1 MITSILSLR
10 QGVRILEKAVI
21 KPIMPGV
28 ELIYVHTDKFK
39 TGHLSVNLLLQLDK
53 ANAAKN
59 ALIMHVLRRGCKR
72 LPELK
77 SISDELDRLYGATID
92 PVVRTIGEIH
102 CIGFSANFADD
113 RYLPE
118 KEGILEKT
126 VSLTAEL
133 LLDPATRG
141 GLLRADYVRSERENL
156 CDAIRSEMSDKR
168 TYSFMRLKEIMFS
181 GEAYATDRNG
191 SLKSAEKIAQIALTK
206 HYKSILASA
215 PIKMFYCGGADEE
228 RITQA
233 LLNAFSTLPRGE
245 IDHSAG
251 TEVKVDCGEPRYVVE
266 TMDVTQGKLTMG
278 FRLGSIMYAP
288 DYASIAVFNSVFG
301 GGVTS
306 KLFMNV
312 RERMSLCY
320 YASSAT
326 DRFKGVMFVMSGVEF
341 DKYETA
347 RDEILAQLSAC
358 AEGDISEDELSSA
371 RSYLVNSVCAMEDSI
386 ASLDTYYLAHSIDGL
401 TYSPSEYALLI
412 GEITREDVVKVA
424 RSVKLDSVYFL
435 RGEEKEAE

>member
-1 MITSILSLR
+1 M
-10 QGVRILEKAVI
+10 EKAVI
-21 KPIMPGV
+21 NTIMPGV

-39 TGHLSVNLLLQLDK
+39 TGHLSVSLLLQLDK

-72 LPELK
+72 LPDLK
-77 SISDELDRLYGATID
+77 SVSDELDRLYGATID
-92 PVVRTIGEIH
+92 PVVRTIGEIQ

-113 RYLPE
+113 RYLPGE
-118 KEGILEKT
+118 ESILEKV

-141 GLLRADYVRSERENL
+141 GLLKADYVRSERDNL

-168 TYSFMRLKEIMFS
+168 TYSFMRLKEIMFAS
-181 GEAYATDRNG
+181 EAYGTDRNG

-206 HYKSILASA
+206 HYKSILATA
-215 PIKMFYCGGADEE
+215 PIKIFYCGGADLE
-228 RITQA
+228 RITETV
-233 LLNAFSTLPRGE
+233 LNAFSTLPRGE
-245 IDHSAG
+245 IDLSAG
-251 TEVKVDCGEPRYVVE
+251 TEIRVECGEPRF
-266 TMDVTQGKLTMG
+266 VTETMG
-278 FRLGSIMYAP
+278 FRLGEVMYSP
-288 DYASIAVFNSVFG
+288 DYASIAVFNAVFG

-320 YASSAT
+320 YASSLT

-347 RDEILAQLSAC
+347 RDEILAQLKAC
-358 AEGDISEDELSSA
+358 SDGEISDGELSSA
-371 RSYLVNSVCAMEDSI
+371 ISYLVNSVRAMEDSVS
-386 ASLDTYYLAHSIDGL
+386 SLDAYYLAHSIDGL

-424 RSVKLDSVYFL
+424 KSVKLDCVYFL
-435 RGEEKEAE
+435 RGEDKEAGE

>member
-1 MITSILSLR
+1 MIDM
-10 QGVRILEKAVI
+10 EKAVI
-21 KPIMPGV
+21 KTIMPGV

-72 LPELK
+72 LPDLK

-113 RYLPE
+113 RYLPDN
-118 KEGILEKT
+118 EGILEK
-126 VSLTAEL
+126 VVGLTAEL

-141 GLLRADYVRSERENL
+141 GLLRADYVRSERDNL

-191 SLKSAEKIAQIALTK
+191 SLRSAEKIAQIALTK

-215 PIKMFYCGGADEE
+215 PIKIFYCGGADEE

-251 TEVKVDCGEPRYVVE
+251 TEVKVDCGEPRCVTE
-266 TMDVTQGKLTMG
+266 SMDVTQGKLTMG
-278 FRLGSIMYAP
+278 FRLGSTMYAP

-347 RDEILAQLSAC
+347 RDEILAQLNAC
-358 AEGDISEDELSSA
+358 ANGDISENELSSA
-371 RSYLVNSVCAMEDSI
+371 RSYLINSVRAMEDSI

-412 GEITREDVVKVA
+412 GEITRDDVVKVA
-424 RSVKLDSVYFL
+424 KSVKLDCVYFL
-435 RGEEKEAE
+435 CGEEKEAEK

>member
-1 MITSILSLR
+1 M
-10 QGVRILEKAVI
+10 EKALI
-21 KPIMPGV
+21 KTIMPGV
-28 ELIYVHTDKFK
+28 DLIYVRTDKFK
-39 TGHLSVNLLLQLDK
+39 TGHFSVNLMLQLNK

-72 LPELK
+72 LPDLK
-77 SISDELDRLYGATID
+77 SISEELDRLYGATVD
-92 PVVRTIGEIH
+92 PFVRTIGEVQ
-102 CIGFSANFADD
+102 CIGFSSNFADD
-113 RYLPE
+113 RYLPGD
-118 KEGILEKT
+118 EGVLEKA

-141 GLLRADYVRSERENL
+141 GLLKADYVRSERDNL

-168 TYSFMRLKEIMFS
+168 TYSFLRLKELMFA
-181 GEAYATDRNG
+181 GEAYGTDRNG

-206 HYKSILASA
+206 HYKAILASA
-215 PIKMFYCGGADEE
+215 PIKIFYCGGADLE
-228 RITQA
+228 RITVA
-233 LLNAFSTLPRGE
+233 VVNAFSTLPRGE
-245 IDHSAG
+245 IDYSAG
-251 TEVKVDCGEPRYVVE
+251 TEVRVDCGEPRYFSE
-266 TMDVTQGKLTMG
+266 SMDVTQGKLTMG
-278 FRLGSIMYAP
+278 FRLGETMYAP
-288 DYASIAVFNSVFG
+288 DYAAIAVFNAVFG

-320 YASSAT
+320 YASSTT

-347 RDEILAQLSAC
+347 RDEILAQLRAC

-371 RSYLVNSVCAMEDSI
+371 VSYLVNSVRAMEDSV
-386 ASLDTYYLAHSIDGL
+386 ASLDAYYVSRSLDGL
-401 TYSPSEYALLI
+401 TYAPSEYAMLI

-424 RSVKLDSVYFL
+424 KSVKLDCVYFL
-435 RGEEKEAE
+435 RGLDKEGCI

>member
-1 MITSILSLR
+1 M
-10 QGVRILEKAVI
+10 EKAVI
-21 KPIMPGV
+21 NSIMPGV

-53 ANAAKN
+53 TNAAKN

-72 LPELK
+72 LPDLK

-92 PVVRTIGEIH
+92 PVVRTIGEIQ
-102 CIGFSANFADD
+102 CVGFSSNFADD
-113 RYLPE
+113 RYLPGE
-118 KEGILEKT
+118 ESILEKV

-141 GLLRADYVRSERENL
+141 GLLKADYVRSERDNL

-181 GEAYATDRNG
+181 GEAYGTDRNG
-191 SLKSAEKIAQIALTK
+191 SLKSAERIAQIALTK
-206 HYKSILASA
+206 HYKSILATA
-215 PIKMFYCGGADEE
+215 PMKIFYCGGADLE
-228 RITQA
+228 RITEA
-233 LLNAFSTLPRGE
+233 VLNAFSTLPRGE
-245 IDHSAG
+245 IDLSAG
-251 TEVKVDCGEPRYVVE
+251 TEIRVECGEPRFVTE

-278 FRLGSIMYAP
+278 FRLGEVMYSP
-288 DYASIAVFNSVFG
+288 DYASIAVFNTVFG

-312 RERMSLCY
+312 RERLSLCY

-347 RDEILAQLSAC
+347 RDEILAQLRAC
-358 AEGDISEDELSSA
+358 AEGDISEGELSSA
-371 RSYLVNSVCAMEDSI
+371 ISSLVNSVRAMEDSVS
-386 ASLDTYYLAHSIDGL
+386 SLDAYYLAHSIDGL

-412 GEITREDVVKVA
+412 GEITREDVVRVA
-424 RSVKLDSVYFL
+424 KSVRLDCMYFL
-435 RGEEKEAE
+435 RGEEKEIAE